1 MSFRLLDVYTGKL
14 TEYPLSSRPLYLA
27 ASHAWSERLFP
38 TGVDFL
44 ASPGRSALIATL
56 AQRYPTITSC
66 WVDTICIN
74 QNDEDD
80 KLRQIPMMGEI
91 FGGAEA
97 VLIILG
103 CVLGMRQDL
112 VDDTT
117 KRLSGA
123 LSMEADEAWASEG
136 LYWQNGDGRGLIA
149 QAMRGLAR
157 LTTTSWSTRV
167 WTLQEYIL
175 ARRVVWIGKD
185 LESLILDD
193 RLFSALPNICDTLN
207 IQECLGDEFVKL
219 YGFFSGMANCRLGP
233 IEKTR
238 VMELLGNRK
247 ATVECDEVYGV
258 MAASGVE
265 IPTIK
270 GERKESAWA
279 RWVEAAL
286 GRGHLRWLLMPAV
299 IEPLPFSPQPIARN
313 CIVVPF
319 DMRHKASS
327 GSALD
332 EVKPLGP
339 IEVKNGTVTVTGRMI
354 GTCRVGAR
362 LGKVHEPMPN
372 RIHRDITLIQFTLG
386 KWPRALKVASA
397 FGAGRYN
404 PKQTILIA
412 QALFNNWTRALY
424 AVRRRKEDDFKMK
437 LRRGRQT
444 LIWQDFMALQMGQ
457 MPGMNDGVAYLTKI
471 RRLSVAIDALL
482 VLAPDQEVPDE
493 ELVVVDIGGRTVDE
507 RCIFMIATK
516 PSPEDGSSNDV
527 LHKLCVTLPVTAMSL
542 EGKVFAVTGGAGGIG
557 LATAKLISERG
568 GTVCISDVS
577 TDALAEAEAYFKEQQ
592 RSYLAH
598 KVNVANRDEVES
610 WIDEIVAKFG
620 RLDGAANVAGVI
632 GKDHGVKSVAD
643 LDDGEWDKIMAVN
656 LTGTMF
662 CLRKE
667 LRVIADGG
675 SIVNAG
681 IANHGAYAASKH
693 GVIGL
698 TKAAAKENGVRE
710 VRVNAVAPGSIYT
723 PMMQGWWDLNNRPAD
738 AEFSDPTA
746 IRRLGTAEEA
756 AKLITFLLGPDSTF
770 ITGAVYSIDGGWM

>member
-1 MSFRLLDVYTGKL
+1 MLHLRLNVAEPHVPKTPSMEAYVHFTLSSSLRLENDSIIMSFRLLDVHTGKL
-14 TEYPLSSRPLYLA
+14 TEYPLSARPPYLA

-38 TGVDFL
+38 PGVDFL
-44 ASPGRSALIATL
+44 ASPGRSALVATL

-74 QNDEDD
+74 QDDEDD
-80 KLRQIPMMGEI
+80 KLRQIPMMGDI

-103 CVLGMRQDL
+103 CVFGMRQDH
-112 VDDTT
+112 VDELT
-117 KRLSGA
+117 KQLSGA

-136 LYWQNGDGRGLIA
+136 PYWQNGDGRGLIA

-157 LTTTSWSTRV
+157 LTVTSWSTRV

-175 ARRVVWIGKD
+175 ARRVVWIGQD
-185 LESLILDD
+185 LESLILHD
-193 RLFSALPNICDTLN
+193 RLFSALPSICDTLG
-207 IQECLGDEFVKL
+207 IQECLGDEFAKL

-286 GRGHLRWLLMPAV
+286 IRGHLRWLLMPAV
-299 IEPLPFSPQPIARN
+299 IEPLPFSPQPIAKN

-319 DMRHKASS
+319 GMRHKASS

-339 IEVKNGTVTVTGRMI
+339 IEVQNGTVTVTGRMI
-354 GTCRVGAR
+354 GTCRVGVR

-386 KWPRALKVASA
+386 MWPRALKVASA

-412 QALFNNWTRALY
+412 QALFNNWTRALH
-424 AVRRRKEDDFKMK
+424 AVRHRKEDHFKMK

-471 RRLSVAIDALL
+471 RCLSVAIDAVL
-482 VLAPDQEVPDE
+482 VLAPDQEVSDG
-493 ELVVVDIGGRTVDE
+493 ELIVVDIGGRTVDG

-516 PSPEDGSSNDV
+516 PSPEGGSSNDV
-527 LHKLCVTLPVTAMSL
+527 LHKVCVTLPVT
-542 EGKVFAVTGGAGGIG
+542 
-557 LATAKLISERG
+557 
-568 GTVCISDVS
+568 
-577 TDALAEAEAYFKEQQ
+577 
-592 RSYLAH
+592 
-598 KVNVANRDEVES
+598 
-610 WIDEIVAKFG
+610 
-620 RLDGAANVAGVI
+620 
-632 GKDHGVKSVAD
+632 
-643 LDDGEWDKIMAVN
+643 GEY
-656 LTGTMF
+656 
-662 CLRKE
+662 E
-667 LRVIADGG
+667 
-675 SIVNAG
+675 
-681 IANHGAYAASKH
+681 
-693 GVIGL
+693 
-698 TKAAAKENGVRE
+698 E
-710 VRVNAVAPGSIYT
+710 
-723 PMMQGWWDLNNRPAD
+723 
-738 AEFSDPTA
+738 A
-746 IRRLGTAEEA
+746 IRSLPLQTFSFGGKGCEVCKKVSKDSSVRTQISTLPPVGNLSSTIIRRPKFMVMS
-756 AKLITFLLGPDSTF
+756 AKRKM
-770 ITGAVYSIDGGWM
+770 VKNRQRYNRKRRVM